1 MARAAFIIGGTG
13 QIGRAAAAGLLRR
26 GWRVTLAHTGRQ
38 APDPMPAAAALGYTP
53 AASYA
58 DSIRPYVA
66 WLRRHADDWQTAFP
80 VFKSYPSDPFDYAA
94 ENAAA

>member
-38 APDPMPAAAALGYTP
+38 APDPMPAGATP

-58 DSIRPYVA
+58 ESIRPYVA
-66 WLRRHADDWQTAFP
+66 WLRRHADDWQAAFP

-94 ENAAA
+94 EDAAA

>member
-1 MARAAFIIGGTG
+1 MALLDHLGVSVIDIE
-13 QIGRAAAAGLLRR
+13 QGR
-26 GWRVTLAHTGRQ
+26 RQ
-38 APDPMPAAAALGYTP
+38 FHPVLTALGYTP